1 MSANNNP
8 STFVEKN
15 NNSTGPLQAIAL
27 AFKYTFRWSGRASRP
42 AFWWV
47 YAFMYLTILPVLF
60 INTEDVSGIAMIY
73 LLACILWSLVLI
85 IPILSLTVRR
95 LHDRNMSGWWYFIS
109 LLPLVGPIV
118 LIVLLLLPGVNQD
131 NRYGPDPEGGV
142 SDGWSKIPSQD
153 NSVQKAASWYQDPNN
168 NQLLRYWDG
177 HKWTD
182 DTRQVAISTP
192 VAQQPVAPVPVAP
205 VPVAQPPVA
214 PVPVAQ
220 PPVAQPPVAKPTVAP
235 VPAANWYT
243 DPSGE
248 ARLRYWD
255 GQKWTDQT
263 AN

>member
-8 STFVEKN
+8 STFVEKKK
-15 NNSTGPLQAIAL
+15 STGPLQAIAL

-95 LHDRNMSGWWYFIS
+95 LHDRNMSGWWYFIQ

-118 LIVLLLLPGVNQD
+118 LIVLLLLPGVNQN

-142 SDGWSKIPSQD
+142 SDGWSKSPSQD
-153 NSVQKAASWYQDPNN
+153 NSVQKAASWYQDPSN

-182 DTRQVAISTP
+182 DTRQGANSM
-192 VAQQPVAPVPVAP
+192 
-205 VPVAQPPVA
+205 PVAQPPADQPLVA
-214 PVPVAQ
+214 QSPVAQ
-220 PPVAQPPVAKPTVAP
+220 PTVTSMPVAS
-235 VPAANWYT
+235 WYT